1 MSNEATT
8 NETPLVTRA
17 QHQTLL
23 DAADVIT
30 HLAEEARKDFAA
42 GRAPEGVDRDL
53 EEVSFKLSG
62 MAMLLEVA
70 GMVSDG

>member
-8 NETPLVTRA
+8 NSTPLVTRA
-17 QHQTLL
+17 QHKSLE
-23 DAADVIT
+23 DAAQVLT
-30 HLAEEARKDFAA
+30 HLAAEARKDFQA

-53 EEVSFKLSG
+53 DELSWKVSG
-62 MAMLLEVA
+62 MAVLLEAA

>member
-8 NETPLVTRA
+8 NDAPLVTPT
-17 QHQTLL
+17 QHKALV
-23 DAADVIT
+23 DAAEVLT

-53 EEVSFKLSG
+53 TDLSFKVAS
-62 MAMLLEVA
+62 MALLLEAA
-70 GMVSDG
+70 GMVSEE